1 MLAVTLSNDSLL
13 VAAVVSV
20 AAVALLVNF
29 FPFLAAAGRRHPA
42 TAGIGVVCLF
52 LGWTLI
58 GWVVALAWAYNGD
71 ERRR

>member
-1 MLAVTLSNDSLL
+1 MATAIAALEGV
-13 VAAVVSV
+13 VADPQRHYYTDEQMV
-20 AAVALLVNF
+20 AIETY
-29 FPFLAAAGRRHPA
+29 PRHPA